1 MTLENKTRISF
12 SRNGTPESRTL
23 FLMCYLPRRDL
34 ASGKGDRFRLI
45 LSTPPPSPAAPSPD
59 EHSALCVG
67 ELTEN
72 GSDREV
78 AFTTEL
84 PLQGIRV
91 SRMGNYVLL
100 LLKKEKKKSLA
111 GSIDRQTW

>member
-1 MTLENKTRISF
+1 MLFAKKGFGIGKRGSVSF
-12 SRNGTPESRTL
+12 DP
-23 FLMCYLPRRDL
+23 FQPLP
-34 ASGKGDRFRLI
+34 
-45 LSTPPPSPAAPSPD
+45 PPPSPAAPSPD

-72 GSDREV
+72 GSDWEA

>member
-1 MTLENKTRISF
+1 
-12 SRNGTPESRTL
+12 
-23 FLMCYLPRRDL
+23 MCYLPRRDL

-45 LSTPPPSPAAPSPD
+45 LSTPPPFPPPSPAAPSPD
-59 EHSALCVG
+59 EHSLLCG
-67 ELTEN
+67 SELTEN
-72 GSDREV
+72 GSDWEA

-100 LLKKEKKKSLA
+100 LLTKIARGEY
-111 GSIDRQTW
+111 